1 MTNADKFKLCIEQAK
16 KITAAYRAEAPE
28 GCDPQGSW
36 VAVAGLVATEAS
48 ADAQGKGLFIHDK
61 ADAAK
66 AAANPANAAKGINA
80 GKIPDAAL
88 YQPVDFEKEQLDT
101 IHGNWRNLSA
111 ANELSSGTNAYVT
124 QQDLAR
130 ASRLI
135 PNYRQMMK
143 LEGQNATSLL
153 GGHLPYDDVL
163 NVVSNRAGLTNATGI
178 PGTGGQAT
186 LRDLG
191 QSQLGAIQAGQG
203 IMQSMVQT
211 ANSLSPLNRY
221 MTPQDEFLQPADRI
235 KNAMIQNQTI
245 QESQQN
251 ANNLK
256 AGISPTQNLQNQLA
270 LLAAL
275 GPQPAAP
282 NYAGYAASAAQ
293 ALGSIYG
300 KYSSSGAGASEGTA
314 SPYASTSGIGNL
326 LGSSGY
332 TGSGAGVGSYY
343 PSSSIAA

>member
-1 MTNADKFKLCIEQAK
+1 M
-16 KITAAYRAEAPE
+16 
-28 GCDPQGSW
+28 SW
-36 VAVAGLVATEAS
+36 VAVAGLAISATAAGVS
-48 ADAQGKGLFIHDK
+48 AYQKNKADK
-61 ADAAK
+61 AQQAATAG
-66 AAANPANAAKGINA
+66 AAQNINA
-80 GKIPDAAL
+80 GNIPDAAL

-101 IHGNWRNLSA
+101 IHGNWRNLGA

-275 GPQPAAP
+275 GPQPTAP
-282 NYAGYAASAAQ
+282 NYAGYAASAAG

-300 KYSSSGAGASEGTA
+300 NYRGTGSSPSASVSLPSDGASAYGGSVYSGGT
-314 SPYASTSGIGNL
+314 NL
-326 LGSSGY
+326 NQPFS
-332 TGSGAGVGSYY
+332 V
-343 PSSSIAA
+343 AA